1 MRKYKVYYTYF
12 EEDGTFSH
20 NFYDSFDKY
29 EDAVKA
35 VDGLNRDP
43 NCQAYIRSDESV
55 SVSILKSIKLD
66 ENTDNRRWLTT
77 LKSGV
82 KLRNL
87 LDEDGEEIEF
97 YQKVLDAIKDCCNE
111 AINYLENYSK
121 TSGEDYT
128 YEISGFNSLLDDIE
142 MIYYDEDLDE
152 DTVNYEINDLY
163 DLCDS
168 ARLFVA
174 LN

>member
-1 MRKYKVYYTYF
+1 MYKVYYTYF
-12 EEDGTFSH
+12 NEDGTTSH
-20 NFYDSFDKY
+20 EYYDSFDNY

-35 VDGLNRDP
+35 VDGLNRSPD
-43 NCQAYIRSDESV
+43 CQAYIRSNESA
-55 SVSILKSIKLD
+55 SVSILKSIKLN

-82 KLRNL
+82 KLRKL
-87 LDEDGEEIEF
+87 IDEDGEEIEF

-121 TSGEDYT
+121 ASGEDYS
-128 YEISGFNSLLDDIE
+128 YDIEEFNHLIEDIE
-142 MIYYDEDLDE
+142 MIYNDEDLDE
-152 DTVNYEINDLY
+152 DMVDEELNTLY
-163 DLCDS
+163 DLCDQ
-168 ARLFVA
+168 ARLFLA

>member
-1 MRKYKVYYTYF
+1 MYKVYYTYF
-12 EEDGTFSH
+12 NEDGTTSH
-20 NFYDSFDKY
+20 EYYDSFDNY

-43 NCQAYIRSDESV
+43 NCQAYIRSDESA

-66 ENTDNRRWLTT
+66 ENVYGRRWLTT

-82 KLRNL
+82 ELRNL
-87 LDEDGEEIEF
+87 VDEDGEDIEF

-142 MIYYDEDLDE
+142 MIYDDEDLDE
-152 DTVNYEINDLY
+152 DMVDYELNDLY